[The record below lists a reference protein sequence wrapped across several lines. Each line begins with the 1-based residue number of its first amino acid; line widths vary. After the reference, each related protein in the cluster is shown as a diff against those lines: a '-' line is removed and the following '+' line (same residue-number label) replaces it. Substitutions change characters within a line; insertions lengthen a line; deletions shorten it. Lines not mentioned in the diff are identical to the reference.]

1 MISDVLFEAVAE
13 IDRYMDEDDDGFPNR
28 FYGNDLGLRLIGLR
42 NRMDAMRRELDT
54 TGPLSK
60 PTLRKRIRWAR
71 ICARQK
77 LGTVI
82 LP

>member
-1 MISDVLFEAVAE
+1 MISDVLYEAVRE

-54 TGPLSK
+54 GGPIGK
-60 PTLRKRIRWAR
+60 PSLRKRIRWAR
-71 ICARQK
+71 IWARQK
-77 LGTVI
+77 LGKTI